1 MTATRTPTR
10 CIWCATP
17 TRGRPECSACRR
29 GTRRLAAELWD
40 PAAARE
46 LEWDAGLAWS
56 PLWTL
61 VPEPMPT
68 AADVT
73 YAAAQKKVL
82 AERLAREA
90 RWREE
95 AKAATARHRA
105 AEPAKS
111 AAIRARGEMDF
122 SRYRGQLGSAPTA
135 SEIGSVQEALAG
147 WQAGPTTEADV
158 RAARAAGPPM
168 MEPPP
173 GTRVFRHAIA
183 KSGLTCVTAVGALRC
198 DCGFYRMTWTEA
210 ETR

>member
-1 MTATRTPTR
+1 VTATQTATG

-17 TRGRPECSACRR
+17 TRGRPECSTCRR
-29 GTRRLAAELWD
+29 GTRRLAGELWD
-40 PAAARE
+40 PAAVRE
-46 LEWDAGLAWS
+46 LEWDAALAWS

-61 VPEPMPT
+61 VPEPVPT
-68 AADVT
+68 AADVE
-73 YAAAQKKVL
+73 YATAQRKAL

-95 AKAATARHRA
+95 ARHRA
-105 AEPAKS
+105 AEHAKS
-111 AAIRARGEMDF
+111 AAIRARAEMDF

-135 SEIGSVQEALAG
+135 S
-147 WQAGPTTEADV
+147 WPTTEADV

-183 KSGLTCVTAVGALRC
+183 KSGLTCVTEMGALRC

-210 ETR
+210 VDLA

>member
-1 MTATRTPTR
+1 VTATRTATG

-29 GTRRLAAELWD
+29 GTRRLAGELWD
-40 PAAARE
+40 PAAVRE
-46 LEWDAGLAWS
+46 LEWDAALAWS

-61 VPEPMPT
+61 VPEPVPT
-68 AADVT
+68 TADVE
-73 YAAAQKKVL
+73 YAAAQRKAL

-95 AKAATARHRA
+95 ARHRA
-105 AEPAKS
+105 AEHAKS
-111 AAIRARGEMDF
+111 AAIRARAEMDF

-135 SEIGSVQEALAG
+135 SEIGSVPEALAG
-147 WQAGPTTEADV
+147 MQPRATTEADV

-183 KSGLTCVTAVGALRC
+183 KSGLTCVTEMGALRC

-210 ETR
+210 EAR

>member
-1 MTATRTPTR
+1 
-10 CIWCATP
+10 
-17 TRGRPECSACRR
+17 
-29 GTRRLAAELWD
+29 
-40 PAAARE
+40 
-46 LEWDAGLAWS
+46 
-56 PLWTL
+56 
-61 VPEPMPT
+61 MPT
-68 AADVT
+68 AADVE
-73 YAAAQKKVL
+73 YAAAQRKAL

-111 AAIRARGEMDF
+111 VAIRARAEMDF

-135 SEIGSVQEALAG
+135 S
-147 WQAGPTTEADV
+147 PTTEADV

-183 KSGLTCVTAVGALRC
+183 KSGLTCVTGMGARRC

-210 ETR
+210 EVR